1 MPSRPASDFS
11 LSTGGPSAHHDPTM
25 SVSTTPTNRSR
36 YAEPIQEASPS
47 RPSGGATWARLAVVA
62 AILASSGGVR
72 LWQERRVERALE
84 LGRSSPFPLAEL
96 PMKIGS
102 WEGHVAT
109 MDPRIVRITGSTD
122 LVSRRYVDRQT
133 GVGLDV
139 IVLYG
144 PMSDTLPHTPE
155 VCYPSAGFEEMPGV
169 VERPIAIEK
178 PSPLTVPFRSL
189 AFTKGEGGL
198 ADSQEVYY
206 SLRYNGRWT
215 TQSTSPKAL
224 KRISGM
230 YKVQVSR
237 RISDRER
244 RDVDNPCEP
253 FLAALVG
260 EIETRIAE
268 ARPETSMID

>member
-1 MPSRPASDFS
+1 MQ
-11 LSTGGPSAHHDPTM
+11 G
-25 SVSTTPTNRSR
+25 
-36 YAEPIQEASPS
+36 ASPV
-47 RPSGGATWARLAVVA
+47 RPSGGATWTRLAVVA
-62 AILASSGGVR
+62 AILASSGGAR

-84 LGRSSPFPLAEL
+84 LGRSSPFPLAGL

-102 WEGHVAT
+102 WEGQTAT

-122 LVSRRYVDRQT
+122 LVSRHYVDRRT

-144 PMSDTLPHTPE
+144 PMSDTLSHTPE
-155 VCYPSAGFEEMPGV
+155 VCYPSAGFDAMPGV

-178 PSPLTVPFRSL
+178 PSPATVPFRSL

-206 SLRYNGRWT
+206 SLRYGGRWS
-215 TQSTSPKAL
+215 TQSSSPKAL

-237 RISDRER
+237 RISGRER

-253 FLAALVG
+253 FLTALVG
-260 EIETRIAE
+260 EIEARIAE
-268 ARPETSMID
+268 TRPETSITD

>member
-1 MPSRPASDFS
+1 MMFR
-11 LSTGGPSAHHDPTM
+11 M
-25 SVSTTPTNRSR
+25 SVSPPSLNRSA
-36 YAEPIQEASPS
+36 YSVAVSEVSPA
-47 RPSGGATWARLAVVA
+47 RPPAKATWARLAIVA
-62 AILASSGGVR
+62 AILAASGGAR
-72 LWQERRVERALE
+72 LWQEQRVERALE
-84 LGRSSPFPLAEL
+84 LGRSSPFPLAGL

-102 WEGHVAT
+102 WEGHSAT

-122 LVSRRYVDRQT
+122 LVARRYVDRQT

-144 PMSDTLPHTPE
+144 PMSDVLFHTPE
-155 VCYPSAGFEEMPGV
+155 VCYPSAGFEAMPGV

-198 ADSQEVYY
+198 ADSQEAYY
-206 SLRYNGRWT
+206 SLRYDGRWT
-215 TQSTSPKAL
+215 TQLTSPKAL
-224 KRISGM
+224 RRISGM

-237 RISDRER
+237 RISGRER

-260 EIETRIAE
+260 EIETRIAK